1 MLVVVSLFD
10 IDDPLVLLPLFIE
23 LLSVVLPVV
32 ELRSELL
39 PVVELLLAE
48 DGVLLV
54 VPVAERV
61 VLLPVVALPLVAL
74 PDCGPDVVVL
84 LLGEPEAPPWPLALV
99 PELEPPLL
107 PCAMAPPHARAAA
120 AEMARILRVCLMH
133 YS

>member
-1 MLVVVSLFD
+1 VSLFD

-23 LLSVVLPVV
+23 LLSVVVPVV

-39 PVVELLLAE
+39 PFVELLLAD
-48 DGVLLV
+48 DGMLLV
-54 VPVAERV
+54 VPVAVPVERV
-61 VLLPVVALPLVAL
+61 VLLPVVALPLVVPPA
-74 PDCGPDVVVL
+74 CGPDVVLL

-107 PCAMAPPHARAAA
+107 PCATAPPHARAAA